1 MQELLKAITVN
12 TVLLKAV
19 LIRLGVDEEI
29 TDKLA
34 SDIYNAIDKDYEKK
48 LREVKKESKKK
59 SNDSNVWSGR

>member
-19 LIRLGVDEEI
+19 LIRLGVDEETI
-29 TDKLA
+29 DKLA

-59 SNDSNVWSGR
+59 SNDSDV

>member
-12 TVLLKAV
+12 TALLKTV
-19 LIRLGVDEEI
+19 LIRLGVDEET

-59 SNDSNVWSGR
+59 SNDSDV

>member
-59 SNDSNVWSGR
+59 SNDSNV

>member
-1 MQELLKAITVN
+1 MHELLKAITVN

-19 LIRLGVDEEI
+19 LIRLGVDEET

-59 SNDSNVWSGR
+59 SNDSDV

>member
-12 TVLLKAV
+12 AVLLKAV
-19 LIRLGVDEEI
+19 LIRLGVDEET

-48 LREVKKESKKK
+48 LREVKKEI
-59 SNDSNVWSGR
+59 

>member
-1 MQELLKAITVN
+1 MQKLLKAITVN

-59 SNDSNVWSGR
+59 SNDSNV

>member
-19 LIRLGVDEEI
+19 LIRLGVDEET

-59 SNDSNVWSGR
+59 SNDSDV

>member
-1 MQELLKAITVN
+1 MQELIKAITVN

-19 LIRLGVDEEI
+19 LIRLGVDEET

-59 SNDSNVWSGR
+59 SNDSNV

>member
-19 LIRLGVDEEI
+19 LIRLGVDEET

-59 SNDSNVWSGR
+59 SNDSNV

>member
-19 LIRLGVDEEI
+19 LIRLGVDEET

-34 SDIYNAIDKDYEKK
+34 SDIYNAIDKNYEKK

-59 SNDSNVWSGR
+59 SNDSDV

>member
-1 MQELLKAITVN
+1 MQELLKTITVN

-19 LIRLGVDEEI
+19 LIRLGVDEET

-59 SNDSNVWSGR
+59 SNDSDV

>member
-1 MQELLKAITVN
+1 MQNLLKAITVN

-19 LIRLGVDEEI
+19 LIRLGVDEET

-59 SNDSNVWSGR
+59 SNDSNV